1 MSWLLTKLI
10 RFYQL
15 AISPWL
21 RLASGGHGV
30 CRHDPTCSHYGIEAI
45 KIHGALK
52 GTWLTFRRLLRCHPW
67 GTHGYDPVPK
77 KSSNCQTGLTTAQPC
92 DHDSRSLIP

>member
-21 RLASGGHGV
+21 RMASGGHGV

-45 KIHGALK
+45 KVHGALK

-77 KSSNCQTGLTTAQPC
+77 KHSQISPK
-92 DHDSRSLIP
+92 R